1 MLQTRITDF
10 MMERRRKVVITLN
23 SWLTGFKDE
32 ACKRA
37 CPLCGKERWK
47 RIVEE
52 SNILL
57 GCEMCGY
64 YEVEEE
70 LHSSSMQT
78 TTGKDQWSGIIDNIE
93 RLLEDRVSRRGW
105 S

>member
-10 MMERRRKVVITLN
+10 MTERRRKVVITLN
-23 SWLTGFKDE
+23 PWLTGLKDE

-37 CPLCGKERWK
+37 CPLCGKHRWK
-47 RIVEE
+47 RIVEN

-57 GCEMCGY
+57 GCEVCGY
-64 YEVEEE
+64 YEVEGE
-70 LHSSSMQT
+70 LHGSPMPT
-78 TTGKDQWSGIIDNIE
+78 TTGKDQWSGVIDNIE
-93 RLLEDRVSRRGW
+93 CLLEDRVSRRGW